1 MAYTYDDFV
10 SAATGAGMMDR
21 FTQEDLERVRVSPEY
36 GLSMVKLY
44 QDYDGAST
52 PEQKLLA
59 QEAQNQLRRVYSGNS
74 ANPAAASQGTAQTGG
89 SFVFDREQEL
99 KNLTDKAVNM
109 GPFAYDR
116 AQDKNYA
123 DARKEYLREAERA
136 RADTMAKAAAATG
149 GTPSSFAVTAA
160 QQAGDYHLTQ
170 LADREAAL
178 EQTAYQRYLQEYQ
191 KTLSDLDLLTG
202 QKDTEYKLFL
212 QQQEMEQEALSNAMS
227 LYNTYRYTM
236 TTDQIRAL
244 LEAAG
249 YMTPAVEVFLQNMT
263 VPQASGSGTLYE
275 YGTDPVPDAVAAAI
289 GAGMTG
295 SAYGV
300 SDLIAEAVKRINNGA
315 YALANK

>member
-21 FTQEDLERVRVSPEY
+21 FTTEELDRVKVNPEY

-44 QDYDGAST
+44 QDHDNATT

-59 QEAQNQLRRVYSGNS
+59 QEAQNQLRRVYSTT
-74 ANPAAASQGTAQTGG
+74 PAGSAQTGNG
-89 SFVFDREQEL
+89 AFLFDREQEL
-99 KNLTDKAVNM
+99 KDLTDKALNM
-109 GPFAYDR
+109 GSFQYDR
-116 AQDKNYA
+116 SQDRSYA

-178 EQTAYQRYLQEYQ
+178 EQTAYQRYLQDYQ

-202 QKDTEYKLFL
+202 QKQTEYAEFL
-212 QQQEMEQEALSNAMS
+212 QQQEREQEALSNAVS

-236 TTDQIRAL
+236 TPDQIRAL

-263 VPQASGSGTLYE
+263 ALQSAGGGGGGYAYSPAASDDGI
-275 YGTDPVPDAVAAAI
+275 AAAAA
-289 GAGMTG
+289 GGMTG
-295 SAYGV
+295 SAYGI
-300 SDLIAEAVKRINNGA
+300 SDLISEAIRRVNTG
-315 YALANK
+315 YGALANKKNG